1 MTKLLVETTQHELMN
16 GQLTV
21 KIKEPTFL
29 DIQQAAQYLIG
40 EEGINLSEYWEYAFT
55 NWVISD
61 TDLLNLNAKAGK
73 ELSALLPSPQ
83 DLVEMLGFTKPQA
96 TSSIVSSMGDQ

>member
-1 MTKLLVETTQHELMN
+1 MN

-29 DIQQAAQYLIG
+29 DIQQAAQYLISENG
-40 EEGINLSEYWEYAFT
+40 LDLGEYWKYAFT

-61 TDLLNLNAKAGK
+61 TDLLNLNAEAGK

-83 DLVEMLGFTKPQA
+83 ELVDMLGFTKPQA
-96 TSSIVSSMGDQ
+96 TSSTVSSMGDQ